1 MRPSSLSLGCRAD
14 AKLNDRSRIKASG
27 QGVQNCLTPPFMTQR
42 IDQTFTTLSAT
53 SSTAFVAYIM
63 GGDPDRATSQA
74 VLNALPE
81 NGVDIIE
88 LGMPF
93 TDPAADGP
101 TIEEAGLRSLSAG
114 TTLTT
119 ILDMAAE
126 FRKTNE
132 TTPLIIM
139 GYCNPVHHMG
149 YTMFAEKAKAAGID
163 GAIIVDLPPEEDS
176 ELRAAFDKHDLALI
190 RLATPTTNAARLPR
204 VVAGTKGF
212 VYYVSMTGITGAA
225 FSQAGSVTEPV
236 AAVRQAS
243 GLPVVVGFGVKTPA
257 RAREVAQEADGVVVG
272 SAIVKAL
279 HENGQEAALAL
290 VKSLADAVHQT
301 PR

>member
-1 MRPSSLSLGCRAD
+1 
-14 AKLNDRSRIKASG
+14 
-27 QGVQNCLTPPFMTQR
+27 MTKR
-42 IDQTFTTLSAT
+42 IDQTFSARKAKGQA
-53 SSTAFVAYIM
+53 AFVAYVM

-74 VLNALPE
+74 MLNALPK

-101 TIEEAGLRSLSAG
+101 TIEEAGLRSLAAG

-119 ILDMAAE
+119 ILEMASE
-126 FRKTNE
+126 FRKGNSD
-132 TTPLIIM
+132 TPLIIM

-149 YTMFAEKAKAAGID
+149 YSKFAEAAKEAGVD

-176 ELRAAFDKHDLALI
+176 ELRAAFEQHDLALI
-190 RLATPTTNAARLPR
+190 RLATPTTDDARLPR

-225 FSQAGSVTEPV
+225 FSQAGSVTEQV
-236 AAVRQAS
+236 AKVRKAS
-243 GLPVVVGFGVKTPA
+243 GLPVVVGFGVKTPE
-257 RAREVAQEADGVVVG
+257 RAAEVAKDADGVVVG
-272 SAIVKAL
+272 SAIVKEL
-279 HENGQEAALAL
+279 HENSPKAALAL
-290 VKSLADAVHQT
+290 VKALADATHGA
-301 PR
+301 